1 VAFAISARIR
11 DLVTIGWT
19 CGRTAALAIR
29 VTRLPT
35 FQIDDHRTPP
45 NAITAIEHHDD
56 DGNPTCLLFCRHS
69 EKENESIRAV
79 QVRGCGIGKAG
90 GA

>member
-1 VAFAISARIR
+1 MIIVR
-11 DLVTIGWT
+11 
-19 CGRTAALAIR
+19 
-29 VTRLPT
+29 
-35 FQIDDHRTPP
+35 PP